1 MNIAE
6 LLSEQAIA
14 HPNAPAIIDFPRGQ
28 RRCLTFAELEL
39 ASARAATLLL
49 KSKLGPGD
57 TVLVLQ
63 PMSAE
68 LYIALAAIFRLGLV
82 AMFLDPGQGT
92 KHIEQCCA
100 LQRPQALI
108 ASARAQLLRLIS
120 PALRQTRHKFVIGL
134 PIPGATPWHNIDK
147 LIPSPEIY
155 ACSPESPALITF
167 TSGSTGL
174 PKAALRT
181 HRFLLFQHRALAES
195 LKLTAG
201 QVDLATMPIVLLS
214 NLASGVTS
222 LIPPVD
228 LRRPGKIDPAPVVAQ
243 IQAEHVTRTVASPA
257 LLEKLATHCISNQIT
272 LPTLRWVFSGGAP
285 VFPCLLE
292 QLQQIAPQA
301 EIFAVYGSTEAEP
314 MAKIA
319 RHAIQTADVDAMR
332 NGQGLLVGSPVDTLQ
347 LRIIPDQWGTA
358 LGPYQQVE
366 FEALCCEAGT
376 VGEIVVSGGH
386 VLSGYLYGIGNEET
400 KFSVDGVT
408 WHRTGDAGYRDAQG
422 RLWLLGRCAAR
433 INDRHGI
440 LYPFAVE
447 CAVSFQPEIRRSAV
461 IEHAKRRI
469 LMIETSDKNL
479 SLAQIQQT
487 LVWAQINEIHIVS
500 HLPVDKRHNA
510 KIDYPALRRLVAID
524 KLPGDS
530 TRKVNFKD

>member
-6 LLSEQAIA
+6 ILSAQATA
-14 HPNAPAIIDFPRGQ
+14 HPDTPAILDFPRGQ
-28 RRCLTFAELEL
+28 RRCLTFAELDL

-49 KSKLGPGD
+49 KANLQPGD

-108 ASARAQLLRLIS
+108 ASDKAQLLRLVS
-120 PALRQTRHKFVIGL
+120 PALRQIRCKFVIGW
-134 PIPGATPWHNIDK
+134 PVPGATTWQDLDK
-147 LIPSPEIY
+147 LLPTPEIY
-155 ACSPESPALITF
+155 ICSPESPALITF
-167 TSGSTGL
+167 TSGSTGH

-181 HRFLLFQHRALAES
+181 HRFLLAQQRALAEG
-195 LKLTAG
+195 LKLTAE
-201 QVDLATMPIVLLS
+201 QVDLSTMPIVLLS

-228 LRRPGKIDPAPVVAQ
+228 LRQPGKIEPAPVVTQ
-243 IQAEHVTRTVASPA
+243 IQAEQVASTVASPA
-257 LLEKLATHCISNQIT
+257 LLEKLTRYCLSKQIT
-272 LPTLRWVFSGGAP
+272 LPSLKRVFSGGAP
-285 VFPCLLE
+285 VFPYLLE

-301 EIFAVYGSTEAEP
+301 EIFAIYGSTEAEP

-319 RHAIQTADVDAMR
+319 RHAIQAGDVEAMQ
-332 NGQGLLVGSPVDTLQ
+332 NGQGLLVGSPVDSIQ

-358 LGPYQQVE
+358 LGPYQPVV
-366 FEALCCEAGT
+366 FEALSCAAGI
-376 VGEIVVSGGH
+376 VGEIVVSGEH
-386 VLSGYLYGIGNEET
+386 VLGSYLYGIGNEET
-400 KFSVDGVT
+400 KFSVDGNT
-408 WHRTGDAGYRDAQG
+408 WHRTGDAGYLDAQG
-422 RLWLLGRCAAR
+422 RLWLLGRCTAR
-433 INDRHGI
+433 IQDRYGA

-447 CAVSFQPEIRRSAV
+447 CAVSFQPGIRRSAV
-461 IEHAKRRI
+461 ILHKGQRLLIVE
-469 LMIETSDKNL
+469 LSDKNL
-479 SLAQIQQT
+479 SLTHIRQT
-487 LVWAQINEIHIVS
+487 LSWAHIDEIRVVP

-510 KIDYPALRRLVAID
+510 KIDYPALHRLVIKD
-524 KLPGDS
+524 KRYL
-530 TRKVNFKD
+530 